1 MALKSGSSVTGNDST
16 QTNAAQQAL
25 QVCIFSY
32 FFHIDQLKNPVDFLN
47 IKLDLIHTDSNF
59 FFFILKFFFWSEIGC
74 EHLHNANSENIKSK
88 PWYICLALKKLR

>member
-1 MALKSGSSVTGNDST
+1 MALKSGSSVAGNDST

-32 FFHIDQLKNPVDFLN
+32 FFHIDQLKNPVDS
-47 IKLDLIHTDSNF
+47 DSNF